1 MNQNYEYIQKCIKLR
16 RKLLSNSILAL
27 SLILS
32 PLASG
37 VASAHAE
44 DQKQMMNGKMEMMKS
59 SPNAKKAPYDLQF
72 IDTMIQ
78 HHQGA
83 IQMAQMALEKAQ
95 NPTIKKMAKNMV
107 DAQEKEIAKMKKMR
121 AKSYA
126 NKPEAVNMDFPG
138 MMDSMK
144 GMDMEKL
151 GKSSGQDFDLNFI
164 NMMIPHHQGAISM
177 AQDALKNAGN
187 KKIKEMA
194 QNIIKKQN
202 KEVTKLEKIRDE
214 LKTGNVIKK

>member
-1 MNQNYEYIQKCIKLR
+1 MNQSHKDMQYCVKLR
-16 RKLLSNSILAL
+16 RKLFASPILAL

-32 PLASG
+32 LLASG
-37 VASAHAE
+37 IASAHAE

-83 IQMAQMALEKAQ
+83 IEMAQMALDKAQ
-95 NPTIKKMAKNMV
+95 NPTIKKMAKKMV
-107 DAQEKEIAKMKKMR
+107 NAQQKEITEFKKIR
-121 AKSYA
+121 DKSYA

-151 GKSSGQDFDLNFI
+151 EKSSAQDFDINFI

-177 AQDALKNAGN
+177 AQDALKNASN

-194 QNIIKKQN
+194 QNIIKNQG
-202 KEVTKLEKIRDE
+202 KEVTKLEKIRAE
-214 LKTGNVIKK
+214 LKTGNIIK